1 MKKYIISIGLI
12 IAVLAISLPFVST
25 TPDGLETLVEASDA
39 QEPSWNGLIGDY
51 AISILDN
58 PYLSTLAAGII
69 GTAIVFWQ
77 LYCLGR
83 RFPLKGGAS
92 IKTPL
97 TLTFNC
103 FYSRVLSCNALLS

>member
-51 AISILDN
+51 AISIIDN

-69 GTAIVFWQ
+69 GTAIVF
-77 LYCLGR
+77 
-83 RFPLKGGAS
+83 
-92 IKTPL
+92 L
-97 TLTFNC
+97 T
-103 FYSRVLSCNALLS
+103 ALLLGTKISPKKEEPQSKPL